1 MKKLLSFLIAI
12 TLVLPFFAC
21 GGKDTDDAPLKQ
33 PDDFNGT
40 KVVYVPLDNRPVNY
54 TRAKYLAQSAGLELV
69 MPNEEW
75 LSSTLGESFDQG
87 DPAKIFNWLKQQEGD
102 YYLLSL
108 DMLFSGGLVGSRAAF
123 DDKDDSIANSESK
136 FGEYTL
142 SQTEKD
148 IINYLNELSKTKHL
162 VVFDT
167 VMRLAST
174 ANYGGWD
181 NAMYSYLRE
190 NFASVERKQLYDN
203 ELTVENIVNGYMY
216 KADGTEIALGKVGGK
231 DSAPYVTEYLR
242 SRERKLVIAKE
253 LYSLCANN
261 LSGLF
266 IGVDDSTADVNIQT
280 NEIRYL
286 QTILTAGNESTLLF
300 SGADEL
306 GLTGIAQIAATVY
319 GKLSF
324 NLQYFGDGKDYVAD
338 SYDPGTLSDCVN
350 SHIAAVGGTISA
362 ENADID
368 LLVLTRSSESG
379 TNATAHKLNVSKLIT
394 KLKNNLKNNIPTCVI
409 DASAYEGYGALA
421 QEMINAKLDLAQI
434 LGFSAWNT
442 VGNSTGIAI
451 ANATARFTYLKNS
464 KHITDLSHQGFYK
477 AVAFAHIKDTAY
489 KKFGNLPHTAQS
501 NYTANYN
508 KFTLFAGKIA
518 DLINNG
524 SIYVSATEKQN
535 LYDITASNLFWPWNR
550 NFEADFNLE
559 IAENGFGSAFAEQ
572 QNDIS
577 EG

>member
-1 MKKLLSFLIAI
+1 MKKLLLLLISV
-12 TLVLPFFAC
+12 TLVLSLFAC
-21 GGKDTDDAPLKQ
+21 GGGDDTATDEPLKQ

-40 KVVYVPLDNRPVNY
+40 KVIYVPLDNRPVNY
-54 TRAKYLAQSAGLELV
+54 DRANYLAQSAGLELV
-69 MPNEEW
+69 MPGEEW
-75 LSSTLGESFDQG
+75 LSTTLGENFDQG
-87 DPAKIFNWLKQQEGD
+87 NPAQIFDWLKQQEGD
-102 YYLLSL
+102 YYVISL

-123 DDKDDSIANSESK
+123 DDKDDSIANDGSA

-142 SQTEKD
+142 SKTERE
-148 IINYLNELSKTKHL
+148 IIDYLNELSKTKHV

-181 NAMYSYLRE
+181 MGMYNYLRE
-190 NFASVERKQLYDN
+190 NFASVERQQFYDN
-203 ELTVENIVNGYMY
+203 QLTVQNIVAGYMY
-216 KADGTEIALGKVGGK
+216 KADGTEISLGKVGGK
-231 DSAPYVTEYLR
+231 DSAPYVNEYLR

-266 IGVDDSTADVNIQT
+266 IGVDDSTANVNIQT
-280 NEIRYL
+280 NEIRYI

-306 GLTGIAQIAATVY
+306 GLMGISQIAASIY
-319 GKLSF
+319 GKLTY
-324 NLQYFGDGKDYVAD
+324 NLQYFGNGKDYVAD
-338 SYDPGTLSDCVN
+338 GYDPGTLSDCVDG
-350 SHIAAVGGTISA
+350 HITAVGGSVSA

-368 LLVLTRSSESG
+368 LLVLTRSGENG
-379 TNATAHKLNVSKLIT
+379 ANAAAHKLNVSKLIK
-394 KLKNNLKNNIPTCVI
+394 KLKDNLKNNIPTCVI
-409 DASAYEGYGALA
+409 DASAYEGYGVLA
-421 QEMINAKLDLAQI
+421 QAMLDEKIDIAQV

-451 ANATARFTYLKNS
+451 ANATARYTYLKNS

-477 AVAFAHIKDTAY
+477 ATAFAHIKDTAY

-508 KFTLFAGKIA
+508 KFTLYAGKIA
-518 DLINNG
+518 DLINK
-524 SIYVSATEKQN
+524 SKIYVSATETKD
-535 LYDITASNLFWPWNR
+535 LYDISASDLYWPWDR
-550 NFEADFNLE
+550 NFEANFTLNTV
-559 IAENGFGSAFAEQ
+559 ENGLGSVFAEEAK
-572 QNDIS
+572 N
-577 EG
+577 